1 MHRIASTAPA
11 SVLITTLLVAGM
23 ASPARAQGYH
33 RFELTPFGSYSWG
46 GTFDTDALANVPAG
60 ELHENSSFSWGAV
73 LSFLRGPDYAAEIY
87 YLRQDTDVD
96 FNRQGGDTRKVSD
109 FANNYIQI
117 GARRSIR
124 TGMGLAPFISA
135 SVGMNILDP
144 KGSDLDSSTRF
155 AWSLGGGALYMAEN
169 QRVGLRLDI
178 RWMVTPV
185 QSGTYGSWCSV
196 WGCYATGGMEWLHQ
210 GQAGAGLVLP
220 F

>member
-1 MHRIASTAPA
+1 VHRISTTARA
-11 SVLITTLLVAGM
+11 VLTTTLLIIGI
-23 ASPARAQGYH
+23 ASPAQAQGYH

-46 GTFDTDALANVPAG
+46 GTFPTDQLSNIPAG
-60 ELHENSSFSWGAV
+60 DLHENPSFSWGAI
-73 LSFLRGPDYAAEIY
+73 LSFLRGPDYAAELM
-87 YLRQDTDVD
+87 YLRQDTKVD
-96 FNRQGGDTRKVSD
+96 FERQGNTTEVSD

-124 TGMGLAPFISA
+124 TGSGLAPFISA

-144 KGSDLDSSTRF
+144 KRSDLDSSTRF
-155 AWSLGGGALYMAEN
+155 AWTLGGGALYMAEN
-169 QRVGLRLDI
+169 GRVGVRLDI

-210 GQAGAGLVLP
+210 GQAGAGLILP

>member
-11 SVLITTLLVAGM
+11 SVLITTLLVAAM
-23 ASPARAQGYH
+23 ASPAQAQGPH

-46 GTFDTDALANVPAG
+46 GTFSTDALSNVPAG
-60 ELHENSSFSWGAV
+60 DLHENASFSWGAI
-73 LSFLRGPDYAAEIY
+73 LSFLRGPDYAAEIM

-96 FNRQGGDTRKVSD
+96 FKRNGGDTRKVSD

-124 TGMGLAPFISA
+124 TGSGLAPFISA

-144 KGSDLDSSTRF
+144 KNSDLDSSTRF
-155 AWSLGGGALYMAEN
+155 AWTLGGGALYMAEN
-169 QRVGLRLDI
+169 GRVGLRMDI

-210 GQAGAGLVLP
+210 GQAGAGLILP